1 MVRWTGNQL
10 TAFDWRCI
18 QPRSIAKTLP
28 VSQHDLRAEDKCK
41 MIRRGFMSEI
51 EKKDITDYLTEA
63 ERTKLLASLH
73 HFLVWVGATE
83 PEQMQ
88 IDGNDLSSEMEKY
101 HQTEKDLPPEIH
113 AGQGRVE
120 LHRLIW
126 RLINEKEITDEERLQ
141 INELIEILD
150 KKEKKDEEDL
160 KAAKLSLKQAMML
173 HDEAASIIRALLDLK
188 DVLKKKEHGTPVGYD
203 PEDLIK
209 RKVDQAKKWNNFV
222 DEIKKNGGL

>member
-1 MVRWTGNQL
+1 
-10 TAFDWRCI
+10 
-18 QPRSIAKTLP
+18 
-28 VSQHDLRAEDKCK
+28 
-41 MIRRGFMSEI
+41 MSET

-63 ERTKLLASLH
+63 ERAKLLASLH

-101 HQTEKDLPPEIH
+101 HQMEKDLPPEVH
-113 AGQGRVE
+113 AGQGQVE

-141 INELIEILD
+141 VTELIEILD
-150 KKEKKDEEDL
+150 KKEKKDEEYL
-160 KAAKLSLKQAMML
+160 KATKLSLKQAVEL

-188 DVLKKKEHGTPVGYD
+188 DILKKKEHGTLTEYGA
-203 PEDLIK
+203 ENLIK
-209 RKVDQAKKWNNFV
+209 RKVDQAKKWNKFM
-222 DEIKKNGGL
+222 DEIKKNGELS